1 LSMCGV
7 LFGGGTLV
15 AQSRAALR
23 QTYGQPI
30 SETFIVRPGISATA
44 TYGSSGR
51 IVEWVISPW
60 NADLIKSRGKTLD
73 RVSVNAVIDELAPP
87 SVRGK
92 PLASGVLNA
101 VCMPE
106 NDCSGSEQNYQ
117 NLTIYYNSG
126 KSGLSY
132 VVMQWKK

>member
-1 LSMCGV
+1 
-7 LFGGGTLV
+7 
-15 AQSRAALR
+15 
-23 QTYGQPI
+23 
-30 SETFIVRPGISATA
+30 
-44 TYGSSGR
+44 
-51 IVEWVISPW
+51 
-60 NADLIKSRGKTLD
+60 
-73 RVSVNAVIDELAPP
+73 VNAVIDELAPP